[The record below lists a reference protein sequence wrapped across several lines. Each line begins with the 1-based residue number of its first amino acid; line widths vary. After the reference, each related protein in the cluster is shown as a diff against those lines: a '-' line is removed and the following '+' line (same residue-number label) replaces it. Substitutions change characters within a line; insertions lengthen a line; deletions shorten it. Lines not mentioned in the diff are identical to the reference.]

1 MIDWTET
8 DVVLTL
14 LDPPQDAHRRTID
27 PERVAALADDIAGQG
42 LLQRIGVA
50 GPSPSGR
57 YEVVWGDRRSRAFRL
72 LGRAS
77 IPARVCP
84 WDTDRLHARAME
96 NLGGE
101 KLTPLEEADIC
112 ARYFERSQSVAA
124 VARLVRHTPSWVE
137 QRLALLRYPP
147 ELQTAVQD
155 GDVSMAAAAH
165 LARVDH
171 DGYRGELIREAIRTG
186 ATAPVVITWVAHY
199 EADRERLIHNHVTI
213 EQLIAERA
221 TFVFLQVCEGCAAQ
235 VPATEIRPLHL
246 CRPCMASIRAAIAA
260 EEPAAAR

>member
-1 MIDWTET
+1 MIEWKET
-8 DVVLTL
+8 DLALAL
-14 LDPPQDAHRRTID
+14 LDPPQDAHRLTID
-27 PERVAALADDIAGQG
+27 AERVAALADDIAGQG
-42 LLQRIGVA
+42 LLQRIGA
-50 GPSPSGR
+50 RGPSPDGR

-77 IPARVCP
+77 IPARVCS
-84 WDTDRLHARAME
+84 WDTDPLHARTME

-101 KLTPLEEADIC
+101 KLTPLEEARVC
-112 ARYFERSQSVAA
+112 ARYHERYQSIPA
-124 VARLVRHTPSWVE
+124 VARLVRHTPGWVE
-137 QRLALLRYPP
+137 QRLALLAYPD

-155 GDVSMAAAAH
+155 GDVSMAVAAH

-171 DGYRGELIREAIRTG
+171 DGYRGELIREAIRMG

-221 TFVFLQVCEGCAAQ
+221 TFVILQVCEGCAAQ
-235 VPATEIRPLHL
+235 VPAAEIRPLHL
-246 CRPCMASIRAAIAA
+246 CHPCMASIREAIAA
-260 EEPAAAR
+260 EAATTPR